1 MSDNLT
7 DDIIK
12 NRAMSRG
19 YGTAQEMA
27 YRENLDRNAQYI
39 FDLISAYFAN
49 LFYIHLYKSALQKY
63 NEADGNRPL
72 GDYYLLFVRE
82 YVSCI
87 NNKPKR
93 FQSMVNNLIK
103 NYCEYAM
110 ENITTIT
117 FIDRFVR
124 CFVPEGDF
132 MHIKNKGKVKLF
144 EDIMRSNVNDFLSVI
159 INIDSIFYSII
170 TTESRDQSCLSA
182 MKEKFMKQLV
192 KKRIET
198 ISKFTTGGKTNKV
211 DEELF
216 EKTKEKLTLTL
227 QNEIREKIKYKVE
240 LKKLLDVCKKQKEK
254 ISSLEKKL
262 DEISKNNLS
271 TGNSSRNFTNSY
283 DSSSRN
289 TAQTSSQTS
298 HIIDSSSRNTA
309 QTSDIVD
316 SSSRN
321 TAQNKLVDKNAYKI
335 KSNEYNENSEKTHL
349 NNDETSI
356 QHSDDISSLLMQHK
370 KEDMNQYNSGIVNN
384 DESIRLID
392 KMDEKIAIPS
402 AVDKSVDID
411 TAAVDKSVETATD
424 TATEIETAAKTETN
438 ILTLGSNSHSNSGS
452 QSDSDSESYS
462 SSGSSFDSEAIEEL
476 FGKKFVE

>member
-289 TAQTSSQTS
+289 TAQTSAQTAAQTS
-298 HIIDSSSRNTA
+298 H
-309 QTSDIVD
+309 IVD

-384 DESIRLID
+384 DESIRLVD

>member
-289 TAQTSSQTS
+289 TAQTSAQTAAQTS
-298 HIIDSSSRNTA
+298 H
-309 QTSDIVD
+309 IVD

-370 KEDMNQYNSGIVNN
+370 KEDMNQYNSGIANN
-384 DESIRLID
+384 DESIRLVD